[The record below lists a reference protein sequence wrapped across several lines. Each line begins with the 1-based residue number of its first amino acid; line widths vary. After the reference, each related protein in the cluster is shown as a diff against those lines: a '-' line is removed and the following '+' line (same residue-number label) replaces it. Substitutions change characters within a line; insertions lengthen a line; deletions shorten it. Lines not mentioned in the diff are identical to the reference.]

1 VSTVLVTS
9 GGTREPIDGVRCIAN
24 FSSGR
29 TGAVIADA
37 FAAAGWHVV
46 HVRASDAVAAT
57 NPAVTVVPYGSVADL
72 DEACRAVLG
81 GAEPVQCIV
90 HAAAVSD
97 FVVAAVVVDGVRHD
111 APLVGKLDSA
121 KELSVELVPAP
132 KILPRLKSYSA
143 SVEPVLV
150 GFKLTNGAGAQER
163 QAAVDAQFE
172 RSSVDL
178 VVHNDLTEM
187 DHRADRHAATI
198 RSRAGIVATV
208 ATNAELAAALIH
220 HVSALVAVDRR

>member
-1 VSTVLVTS
+1 VSTVLVTA

-37 FAAAGWHVV
+37 FAGAGWHVV

-57 NPAVTVVPYGSVADL
+57 HPDITVVRYGSVADL
-72 DEACRAVLG
+72 DAACRSVLG
-81 GAEPVQCIV
+81 GAEPVHCVV

-121 KELSVELVPAP
+121 KELSVQLVPAP
-132 KILPRLKSYSA
+132 KILPRLKGYSA
-143 SVEPVLV
+143 SGEPVLV
-150 GFKLTNGAGAQER
+150 GFKLTNGASAAAQ
-163 QAAVDAQFE
+163 QMAVDAQFE
-172 RSSVDL
+172 RSPVDL

-187 DHRADRHAATI
+187 DHRNDRHAATI
-198 RSRAGIVATV
+198 HSRAGVVATA
-208 ATNAELAAALIH
+208 ATNAELASALVE
-220 HVSALVAVDRR
+220 HVTALVAVDRR